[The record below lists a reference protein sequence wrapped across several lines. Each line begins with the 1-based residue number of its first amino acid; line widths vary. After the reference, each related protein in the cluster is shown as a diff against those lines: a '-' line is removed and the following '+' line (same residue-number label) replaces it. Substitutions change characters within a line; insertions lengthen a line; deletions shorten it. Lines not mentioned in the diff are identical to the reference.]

1 MEPSRRS
8 VLLGTI
14 GLGSAG
20 AVWFA
25 TTDPLF
31 GSYESYVSV
40 RNKRTSSVSAELTLR
55 NRDENE
61 VVLDE
66 SFTLAP
72 EERFHREGVMSKN
85 TEYRLVAGADELVF
99 NETFRTCCRGYMGEF
114 AVRPTE
120 LEVRL
125 EHMD

>member
-8 VLLGTI
+8 VLLGTF

-25 TTDPLF
+25 TTDPLS
-31 GSYESYVSV
+31 GSYESYVAV
-40 RNKRTSSVSAELTLR
+40 RNNRTSSVSAELTLR
-55 NRDENE
+55 NRDENK

-72 EERFHREGVMSKN
+72 EERFHRGGVMSKD
-85 TEYRLVAGADELVF
+85 TEYRLIVRADELAF
-99 NETFRTCCRGYMGEF
+99 DETFRTCCHGYMAEF
-114 AVRPTE
+114 AVHPTE
-120 LEVRL
+120 LEVWL
-125 EHMD
+125 EHTD